1 MATLTKESPNEKEY
15 SIPITWE
22 SYMEIK
28 VSAPNLE
35 EAITKALKEFLSIPD
50 ENYLEDSFDVDLQ
63 NLEEEYPNEDFNM
76 DIVYSK
82 L

>member
-1 MATLTKESPNEKEY
+1 MITATIENVLVKGHPKDKVVVAFSKYEYGFGRSDKLSPE
-15 SIPITWE
+15 
-22 SYMEIK
+22 
-28 VSAPNLE
+28 
-35 EAITKALKEFLSIPD
+35 ALKEFLSIPD

>member
-1 MATLTKESPNEKEY
+1 MKKNILFQLLGSLIWKLKYP
-15 SIPITWE
+15 P
-22 SYMEIK
+22 
-28 VSAPNLE
+28 PNLE